1 MDGEMECD
9 VIEQSV
15 EDRVLSETELLKQIL
30 ENLELNEL
38 LKCRLGK

>member
-1 MDGEMECD
+1 MDEEMECD
-9 VIEQSV
+9 VVEQSV
-15 EDRVLSETELLKQIL
+15 EDRVLSKTELLKQIL